1 MRESNQLVTF
11 VMGMAAV
18 MVLFALLVVLGP
30 RVIPSQLDKC
40 WVELKKQE
48 PKCSTRQVG
57 GFTMMRDL
65 RCIRAEKG
73 IQFTA
78 TDDSGWYR
86 VVKLPN
92 PVEPAVKGKSR
103 TRPGTTSDPKD

>member
-86 VVKLPN
+86 VVKLP
-92 PVEPAVKGKSR
+92 EPKPPTITGKSR
-103 TRPGTTSDPKD
+103 TRPGVQPDPNE